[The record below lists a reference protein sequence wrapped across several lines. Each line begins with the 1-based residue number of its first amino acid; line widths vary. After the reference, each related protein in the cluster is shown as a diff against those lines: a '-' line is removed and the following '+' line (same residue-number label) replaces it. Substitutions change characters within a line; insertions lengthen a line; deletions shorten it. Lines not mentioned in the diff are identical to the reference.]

1 MKLIV
6 IGAAGQLGSDL
17 VRAFRPSGHDVRAL
31 TRADLD
37 VTNFAAT
44 RKTLMDVR
52 PELVI
57 NCTAE
62 NRVDDCEE
70 LLHEAFTLNAI
81 VPASLAA
88 ITKESGATLMHFST
102 DYVFDGRKNSPY
114 YESDTPL
121 PLNAYGVSKSAGEQ
135 LIRQRNPRHYL
146 IRVSGL
152 YGVQGARGKGGNF
165 VEAVITRARQEGSV
179 QVVTDQVTA
188 PTSTRD
194 LADRIVEITGSD
206 LPFGTYHLAAAG
218 EVRWYDF
225 ANEIIS
231 RLHLN
236 AEVEPITSVDFVR
249 RAPRPAYSV
258 LRSHR
263 LAPLRHW
270 SDALTDYLIAKG
282 HQQ

>member
-17 VRAFRPSGHDVRAL
+17 VRAFRPSGHDVIAL
-31 TRADLD
+31 ARADLD
-37 VTNFAAT
+37 VTNVVAT
-44 RKTLMDVR
+44 RKILTGLR

-81 VPASLAA
+81 VPASLAT
-88 ITKESGATLMHFST
+88 ITKEFDATLMHFST
-102 DYVFDGRKNSPY
+102 DYVFDGRKNTPY

-135 LIRQRNPRHYL
+135 LIRQRNPQHYL
-146 IRVSGL
+146 IRISGL

-165 VEAVITRARQEGSV
+165 VEAVIMRARQEGRV

-194 LADRIVEITGSD
+194 LADRIVEIIGSD
-206 LPFGTYHLAAAG
+206 LPFGTYHLAAEG
-218 EVRWYDF
+218 KTSWYNFASEIIRHLKINATVQPATSADF
-225 ANEIIS
+225 A
-231 RLHLN
+231 
-236 AEVEPITSVDFVR
+236 R
-249 RAPRPAYSV
+249 RVPRPAYSE
-258 LRSHR
+258 LRSHK

-282 HQQ
+282 HQ